1 MSVAHRVTAYVRGV
15 EPQGYVLI
23 QTTDAPGSGLAPGPG
38 LGPGHGIELHSTSGS
53 SSSGNSGNGSIG
65 SGLGESVH
73 LRNSGRSSGRSSRRS
88 GNNGSSSG
96 SGNNTSSGGGAS
108 GGGTSS
114 GSRYETVLSVRNLTK
129 QYTSGGMTVEVLS
142 DVGPAEL
149 REGSVTCLLG
159 SNGAGK
165 VTTTITTTK
174 NTTTKNHHNHK
185 TITTIKNPS
194 QP

>member
-23 QTTDAPGSGLAPGPG
+23 QTTDAQGQGPG
-38 LGPGHGIELHSTSGS
+38 LEQRQGIELRST

-73 LRNSGRSSGRSSRRS
+73 RRNSGRSSDRSSRRS
-88 GNNGSSSG
+88 ENNGSSRD

-108 GGGTSS
+108 GGGTSP

-129 QYTSGGMTVEVLS
+129 QYTSGLS
-142 DVGPAEL
+142 SL
-149 REGSVTCLLG
+149 
-159 SNGAGK
+159 
-165 VTTTITTTK
+165 VTTLFVAPP
-174 NTTTKNHHNHK
+174 N
-185 TITTIKNPS
+185 
-194 QP
+194 